1 MTATRLLIALA
12 LTFGLAAVDSA
23 RAADPLARLLPLIP
37 AKPSPFGFVF
47 GYQAVVPGEQPDA
60 RTQVAVEVDVLL
72 RMAPYRSGEAMKET
86 GIDFT
91 AVEGLLQAG
100 DPPNVLFL
108 VAGRSSFASGVA
120 GTLAARGFTTESGT
134 PPIHSLGAE
143 DNSIG
148 VPGVGSNEPFSRQ
161 VGVSQRIAVLG
172 DVVVASPV
180 TALVREALAMRL
192 ADAKC
197 EVCAAFAAL
206 TTAAE
211 KARGAPGTVVAA
223 QGMTIA
229 FHAGVSGGPVG
240 LLVEGL
246 ASGGNVNV
254 EELEKKFEAE
264 MAAGAPI
271 PLHLLSLF
279 LVAESATAQW
289 AQIALL
295 YADRNSAEIAAP
307 IILERLAAFLPE
319 AQRIASA
326 ASRKVDFA
334 DGPIGTTLAVLTLAY
349 PADPPFAARREASL
363 WLQATYNRQFT
374 VLDPTR

>member
-1 MTATRLLIALA
+1 MQNERFEWHDRKARTNLRDHGVSFEEATDVFDDDLV
-12 LTFGLAAVDSA
+12 AASLGVDA
-23 RAADPLARLLPLIP
+23 RWLRAIEPFPTTGLIP
-37 AKPSPFGFVF
+37 YDP
-47 GYQAVVPGEQPDA
+47 GYLAGW
-60 RTQVAVEVDVLL
+60 TVE
-72 RMAPYRSGEAMKET
+72 RYQ
-86 GIDFT
+86 ID
-91 AVEGLLQAG
+91 
-100 DPPNVLFL
+100 
-108 VAGRSSFASGVA
+108 
-120 GTLAARGFTTESGT
+120 
-134 PPIHSLGAE
+134 
-143 DNSIG
+143 
-148 VPGVGSNEPFSRQ
+148 
-161 VGVSQRIAVLG
+161 
-172 DVVVASPV
+172 
-180 TALVREALAMRL
+180 
-192 ADAKC
+192 
-197 EVCAAFAAL
+197 L

-326 ASRKVDFA
+326 AIRKVDFA